1 MKFRRL
7 SCVTAMTLFAALAI
21 PIRLDAQQ
29 LPDKQQAK
37 KQLHRYRLVDI
48 GTFGG
53 PASFINPSGNG
64 GPYISMHGTTV
75 GSAAT
80 LIASNPAVHGF
91 FCSGLD
97 GNLPF
102 VFHAFA
108 TRGSDV
114 TNLGALRS
122 AAENCSDA
130 SAVNSTGEIVGG
142 SENGVIDPLLGVTE
156 IRAVLWKDGDI
167 EDLGTFGGNDS
178 QATAINNRG
187 QVAGWA
193 LNSVPDPFS
202 NLGTQQR
209 PFLWQHGAMLDLGDL
224 GGPDG
229 LAVFVN
235 ERGQVAGASLTN
247 STPNP
252 ITNFPTVHPFLW
264 DDGRMVDLGSLGG
277 TLGFPNGL
285 NNRGQVIG
293 SMFIAGDQIQDMF
306 LWDEGKLIDLTA
318 QSGGTIVTANAIN
331 DAGEIVGA
339 AAFSTNRP
347 FDAYLWRHG
356 VATDLGTLPGD
367 CFSQAFAINAQGQVV
382 GQSIA
387 CDFSTRSFLWDN
399 GNIIDLNTFVP
410 PGSGLQ
416 LVETVAI
423 NDRGE
428 IAGDLVPPSCTGNPQ
443 GQDTQCGHAYV
454 LIPCDDE
461 HSDEG
466 GCEGE
471 VGNTIEAMQNSHTP
485 INHGSANMMGSS
497 VTPREIATR
506 IQARFGRSRGFV
518 FWPRR

>member
-1 MKFRRL
+1 
-7 SCVTAMTLFAALAI
+7 
-21 PIRLDAQQ
+21 
-29 LPDKQQAK
+29 
-37 KQLHRYRLVDI
+37 
-48 GTFGG
+48 
-53 PASFINPSGNG
+53 
-64 GPYISMHGTTV
+64 
-75 GSAAT
+75 
-80 LIASNPAVHGF
+80 
-91 FCSGLD
+91 
-97 GNLPF
+97 
-102 VFHAFA
+102 
-108 TRGSDV
+108 V

-122 AAENCSDA
+122 AVENCSDA

-193 LNSVPDPFS
+193 LNSIPDPFS

-209 PFLWQHGAMLDLGDL
+209 PFLWQHGAMHDLGDL

-252 ITNFPTVHPFLW
+252 ITGFPTVHPFLW
-264 DDGRMVDLGSLGG
+264 EDGTMVDLGSLGG
-277 TLGFPNGL
+277 TLGFPNAL

-293 SMFIAGDQIQDMF
+293 SMFIPGDLVQDMF

-318 QSGGTIVTANAIN
+318 KSGGTIVTANAID

-347 FDAYLWRHG
+347 FDAYLWKHG
-356 VATDLGTLPGD
+356 VVTDLGTLPGD
-367 CFSQAFAINAQGQVV
+367 CFSQAFAINAEGQVV

-399 GNIIDLNTFVP
+399 GSMVDLNTFVP

-416 LVETVAI
+416 LVEAVAI

-454 LIPCDDE
+454 LIPCNDE

-466 GCEGE
+466 GCEDEGGSGAFA
-471 VGNTIEAMQNSHTP
+471 VQGRPAPVPQNSIRLQDTL
-485 INHGSANMMGSS
+485 
-497 VTPREIATR
+497 TPRERA
-506 IQARFGRSRGFV
+506 ARMLSRRGHYRSLGIWQRQQ
-518 FWPRR
+518 P